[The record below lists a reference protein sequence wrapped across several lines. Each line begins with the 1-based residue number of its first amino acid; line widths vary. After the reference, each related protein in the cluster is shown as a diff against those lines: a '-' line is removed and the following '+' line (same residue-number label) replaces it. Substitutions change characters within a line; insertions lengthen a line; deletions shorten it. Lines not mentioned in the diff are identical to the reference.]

1 MFSTLYAA
9 VKILLVEDDS
19 ATPSLRENFKEIE
32 TYLNDIFQPC
42 LASPFILREET
53 VQGLLL
59 LQESPKFLEII
70 QLVDLEMD
78 PLLLRYALGIGNIT
92 SELGAGGAWSGSAVR
107 AVDRALKVAA
117 KGEVD
122 VSVRLLS
129 PFLTRTVN
137 TLFAIESD
145 LRNNWSSAH
154 REAIRLVRLGMTQ
167 MEMAK
172 TLGVTQA
179 AISQRLKHARWDRY
193 LQVTEVIKELLSQAR
208 WRTILPWD
216 IRKEEKK
223 KTRSK

>member
-1 MFSTLYAA
+1 MFSTLYTA

-19 ATPSLRENFKEIE
+19 TTPSPRENFKEIG
-32 TYLNDIFQPC
+32 TYLNDIFQPY
-42 LASPFILREET
+42 LASPFTLHGEM

-59 LQESPKFLEII
+59 LQESARFLEII

-78 PLLLRYALGIGNIT
+78 PLLLRFALGIGNIT
-92 SELGAGGAWSGSAVR
+92 SELGTGGDWNGSAVR

-208 WRTILPWD
+208 WRTLLPWD

-223 KTRSK
+223 RIRSK